1 MDKVCSLLS
10 ESGLPKELW
19 AEAAATAFHLINKSP
34 SSAIGNKIPDEVW
47 YKRRGLDYS
56 YLKRFG
62 CVVYVHTDDGKLNPR
77 TKKCIFIG
85 YPIGVKGYM
94 IWILEEKR
102 CIISRNVVFREE
114 ILYKMVTRKSVEIV
128 DTDQTDGVVELKVNS
143 EERQLVTGGVL
154 DSSDSEGDTRI
165 ESEEEETDE
174 SPVLQGYLLAR
185 DRVRKEIRVPLRFT
199 ENNCVV
205 SCLLTTND
213 GESSEPYDYSD
224 AMKDKDWERWNASMG
239 DEMCS
244 LEKNGTWIVVPKP
257 KNVKIIGRKW
267 VYTKK
272 EGIPGVE
279 PPRFKSRLVAKGY
292 SQREGIYY
300 NEILAPVVKHVSIRV
315 LLQIVA
321 AEDLEFEQL
330 DVKTAF
336 LHGELEEVIYMSQP
350 EGYEVEGREDWVYL
364 LKKSLYGLKQSP
376 RQWNQKFND
385 FMISRGFTRSSVDS
399 CVYLLLYVD
408 DMLVASK
415 SMQEIKILKKDLGT
429 VFEMKDLGP
438 AKKILGME
446 ITRNRKELRLE
457 LSQCDYIEK
466 VLKLFQMEKAKP
478 VKTPIGIHFK
488 LKSATDKELKEQ
500 SEAMSKVP
508 YANVMGSVMYM
519 MIGTRPDIAYAVGM
533 VTRFMGNP
541 IREHWIAVKWLL
553 KYLRGSSGGRL
564 VFKGGS
570 ELKLVGYSDSDYS
583 GVGL

>member
-466 VLKLFQMEKAKP
+466 ILKLVQMEKAKP
-478 VKTPIGIHFK
+478 VKTPIGILFK

>member
-279 PPRFKSRLVAKGY
+279 PPWFKSRLVTKGY

-385 FMISRGFTRSSVDS
+385 FMISRGFTSSVDS

-466 VLKLFQMEKAKP
+466 ILKLFQMEKAKP
-478 VKTPIGIHFK
+478 VKTPIGILFK

>member
-279 PPRFKSRLVAKGY
+279 PPWFKSRLVAKGY

-466 VLKLFQMEKAKP
+466 ILKLVQMEKAKP

>member
-77 TKKCIFIG
+77 AKKCIFIG

-279 PPRFKSRLVAKGY
+279 PPWFKSRLVTKGY

-385 FMISRGFTRSSVDS
+385 FMISRGFTSSVDS

>member
-77 TKKCIFIG
+77 AKKCIFIG

-466 VLKLFQMEKAKP
+466 ILKLVQMEKAKP

>member
-77 TKKCIFIG
+77 AKKCIFIG

-466 VLKLFQMEKAKP
+466 ILKLVQMEKAKP
-478 VKTPIGIHFK
+478 VKTPIGILFK

>member
-478 VKTPIGIHFK
+478 VKTPIGILFK

>member
-77 TKKCIFIG
+77 AKKCIFIG

-279 PPRFKSRLVAKGY
+279 PPWFKSRLVAKGY

-466 VLKLFQMEKAKP
+466 ILKLVQMEKAKP

>member
-77 TKKCIFIG
+77 AKKCIFIG

-279 PPRFKSRLVAKGY
+279 PPWFKSRLVAKGY

-466 VLKLFQMEKAKP
+466 ILKLVQMEKAKP
-478 VKTPIGIHFK
+478 VKTPIGILFK

>member
-466 VLKLFQMEKAKP
+466 ILKLFQMEKAKP
-478 VKTPIGIHFK
+478 VKTPIGILFK

>member
-1 MDKVCSLLS
+1 
-10 ESGLPKELW
+10 
-19 AEAAATAFHLINKSP
+19 
-34 SSAIGNKIPDEVW
+34 
-47 YKRRGLDYS
+47 
-56 YLKRFG
+56 
-62 CVVYVHTDDGKLNPR
+62 
-77 TKKCIFIG
+77 
-85 YPIGVKGYM
+85 
-94 IWILEEKR
+94 
-102 CIISRNVVFREE
+102 
-114 ILYKMVTRKSVEIV
+114 
-128 DTDQTDGVVELKVNS
+128 
-143 EERQLVTGGVL
+143 
-154 DSSDSEGDTRI
+154 
-165 ESEEEETDE
+165 
-174 SPVLQGYLLAR
+174 
-185 DRVRKEIRVPLRFT
+185 
-199 ENNCVV
+199 
-205 SCLLTTND
+205 
-213 GESSEPYDYSD
+213 
-224 AMKDKDWERWNASMG
+224 MKDKDWERWNASMG

-279 PPRFKSRLVAKGY
+279 PSWFKSRLVAKGY

-385 FMISRGFTRSSVDS
+385 FMISRGFTRSSVDN

-508 YANVMGSVMYM
+508 YANVVGSVMYM
-519 MIGTRPDIAYAVGM
+519 MIGTMPNVAYAVGT

-541 IREHWIAVKWLL
+541 IRKHWIAVKWLL

-570 ELKLVGYSDSDYS
+570 
-583 GVGL
+583 